1 MRTGKKRIVADTNA
15 LMSGLLIPDSV
26 PGKAVK
32 RATDQGTLLVS
43 DDTLEELANVL
54 SRTKFDRYVSLEDR
68 KTFILLL
75 GRISERVAIVRRIQ
89 ACRDPKD
96 DKFLELAVNGAA
108 ELIIS
113 GDEDLLTLHPFMD
126 ISILS
131 PADYLQE
138 G

>member
-1 MRTGKKRIVADTNA
+1 M
-15 LMSGLLIPDSV
+15 
-26 PGKAVK
+26 K
-32 RATDQGTLLVS
+32 RATDERTLLVS
-43 DDTLEELANVL
+43 DDTLEELATVL

-75 GRISERVAIVRRIQ
+75 GRISERVMIIRRIQ

-96 DKFLELAVNGAA
+96 DKFLELAVNGVAD
-108 ELIIS
+108 LIIS